1 MFNWLVYNVDRW
13 YSFLVY
19 LEGPNAIRLLQIGGL
34 APGTIINLYNQVCVG
49 LSIVEADTRVFI
61 ASFDANGAGLDRP
74 KIVNAFLSGAP
85 VDTAFPDPMTATPT
99 IAESASGLGSISA
112 GEHLFTYRLETR
124 SGFPGKPSSAVVA
137 FTVSPGGRYVTFDM
151 TVAIPG
157 DGAVIHVLATT
168 QDDHATFYDIPFAR
182 ISVAA
187 GNPAWHVVIPVD
199 FADEALV
206 AASASADA
214 TARFSYLTGSG
225 APRPSKIF
233 RYGNRTCYIAGKKCY
248 ISDPYSAQ
256 TLSEDQHA
264 VQVEGQIDIVTG
276 ESIRTSV
283 ALFCANSTH
292 VLGGNNNKVPREWA
306 PPVRVSDAIGAGG
319 PNCVKPST
327 GAEFLWVAH
336 ESGLNIFN
344 GAYGE
349 IPVSVMFESD
359 WKRINWAAGETI
371 QMEDSQTERVL
382 YILVPLDGATRP
394 NYRMVIDYQRARSQ
408 GGVDPEQIDYVLDD
422 YKVGGVVTAVPSIA
436 FVQDYDTK
444 KRQLWMGLD
453 GGVAIKQDLTARN
466 DNGQI
471 LNALYE
477 TGLVLAPS
485 QARNLMSKFG
495 GIAADVK
502 GSGTLLVSPYGMN
515 RRVTPDDGAEP
526 ITLEDEP
533 NGMAESKWHMDNEN
547 QSIRME
553 VNELNDWFE
562 LSGLTVYHKPSGTS
576 KS

>member
-13 YSFLVY
+13 YSFLIY
-19 LEGPNAIRLLQIGGL
+19 LEGTNAIRLLQIGGL
-34 APGTIINLYNQVCVG
+34 APGTIIDLYNQACVG
-49 LSIVEADTRVFI
+49 LSVIEAETRVFI

-85 VDTAFPDPMTATPT
+85 VDTAFPDPMTATPAIT
-99 IAESASGLGSISA
+99 ESGPGLGSISA
-112 GEHLFTYRLETR
+112 GDHLFTYRLETR
-124 SGFPGKPSSAVVA
+124 SGFPGKPSPTVVTV
-137 FTVSPGGRYVTFDM
+137 TVSPGGRFVTFDM
-151 TVAIPG
+151 TVAIPD
-157 DGAVIHVLATT
+157 DGAIIHVLGTT
-168 QDDHATFYDIPFAR
+168 ADDPATFYDIPGAS

-187 GNPAWHVVIPVD
+187 GNPAWHVLIEVD
-199 FADEALV
+199 FADEDLV
-206 AASASADA
+206 AAAASADA
-214 TARFSYLTGSG
+214 TERFSYLTGPA
-225 APRPSKIF
+225 APRASKLF
-233 RYGNRTCYIAGKKCY
+233 RFGNRTCYIAGKKCY

-264 VQVEGQIDIVTG
+264 VQVEGQIDLVTG
-276 ESIRTSV
+276 ESLGSSV
-283 ALFCANSTH
+283 VLFCSNSTH
-292 VLGGNNNKVPREWA
+292 VLGGDNNNVPRVWA
-306 PPVRVSDAIGAGG
+306 PPRRVSDAIGAGG

-336 ESGLNIFN
+336 ESGLNTFN

-349 IPVSVMFESD
+349 IPVSVMFEKD

-394 NYRMVIDYQRARSQ
+394 NYRMVIDYQRARSS
-408 GGVDPEQIDYVLDD
+408 GGVDPEQVDYVLDD
-422 YKVGGVVTAVPSIA
+422 YKVADVVTEVPSIA

-466 DNGQI
+466 DNGNV

-495 GIAADVK
+495 GIFADVK
-502 GSGTLLVSPYGMN
+502 GSGSLLISPFGMN
-515 RRVTPDDGAEP
+515 RVATPDDGAPP
-526 ITLEDEP
+526 IEMEDTP
-533 NGMAESKWHMDNEN
+533 DGMKESKWHMDNEN

-553 VNELNDWFE
+553 VNALNDWFE